1 MVRASWRGKGLLE
14 QGRLGRILVG
24 LGHSW
29 WGPYLPGVL
38 KPLVDHLKLQAGQPV
53 ALETLMGYAP
63 EQQETL
69 PGSSDVEVLGCGGL
83 HWRDRKER
91 VPKGLD
97 DCAGGEGP
105 LWPMCG

>member
-1 MVRASWRGKGLLE
+1 MRASWRGEGLLE
-14 QGRLGRILVG
+14 QGRLGRVPVG

-29 WGPYLPGVL
+29 RGPYLPGVL
-38 KPLVDHLKLQAGQPV
+38 KPLVDHLKLQAGQPM
-53 ALETLMGYAP
+53 APETLMGYTP

-69 PGSSDVEVLGCGGL
+69 LGSSDVEVLGCGGL
-83 HWRDRKER
+83 HWREKKER

-97 DCAGGEGP
+97 DCVGHEGP